1 MHIRARIE
9 NCINSFK
16 TSSAELRALAQETEN
31 NQAKNAFNQSAE
43 KVEECIQQCEIALN
57 QLK

>member
-9 NCINSFK
+9 NCIQSFK
-16 TSSAELRALAQETEN
+16 DSSAELRAVARDTEN
-31 NQAKNAFNQSAE
+31 NQARNAFNQSAE